1 MVKIFTDTASNI
13 PMTLLQQYNIGTVP
27 LTYEV
32 NGAAPDMTKEF
43 DGASFYRAM
52 RAGDEVKTSMVNP
65 QLASDAFEQCLKAGD
80 DVLYLGIS
88 SGISGTCWGID
99 LVSQEMAKNYEP
111 RRVVVINTRGA
122 SLGEGLVV
130 LETAELARQ
139 GKSLDEL
146 VSFARSRCGQMQQY
160 FVVDDLKY
168 LHRGGRI
175 SGGARLAG
183 SLLQIKPILQGNEE
197 GEIILNSKFRGKKRA
212 LEALVEKYNYV
223 VQHKAAP
230 IGISHSDAAAD
241 ALRLPDW
248 DAKIAN
254 LSGGERRRVALCR
267 LLLEKPDM
275 LLLDEPTNHL
285 DLDMRQALTE
295 ALIEFEGALVVV
307 SHDRHLL
314 RSTTDDLYLVHDR
327 KVEPFDGDLEDY
339 QQWLSDVQK
348 QENQTDDAP
357 KENANSAQARK
368 DQKRREAELRAQ
380 TQPLRKEIARLEKE
394 MEKLNAQLAQAEE
407 KLGDSELYDQSRKA
421 ELTAC
426 LQQQASA
433 KSGLEECEMAWLEA
447 QEQLEQMLLEGQSN

>member
-32 NGAAPDMTKEF
+32 NGTAPDMTKEF

-146 VSFARSRCGQMQQY
+146 VSFARSRRGQMQQY

-212 LEALVEKYNYV
+212 LEALVEKYNEL
-223 VQHKAAP
+223 VQDKAAP
-230 IGISHSDAAAD
+230 IGIAHADAAAD
-241 ALRLPDW
+241 ALRLQTMLRESG
-248 DAKIAN
+248 ATGSV
-254 LSGGERRRVALCR
+254 LSVCYEPVTGSHVGPGTVAL
-267 LLLEKPDM
+267 
-275 LLLDEPTNHL
+275 
-285 DLDMRQALTE
+285 
-295 ALIEFEGALVVV
+295 FF
-307 SHDRHLL
+307 
-314 RSTTDDLYLVHDR
+314 Y
-327 KVEPFDGDLEDY
+327 
-339 QQWLSDVQK
+339 
-348 QENQTDDAP
+348 
-357 KENANSAQARK
+357 
-368 DQKRREAELRAQ
+368 
-380 TQPLRKEIARLEKE
+380 
-394 MEKLNAQLAQAEE
+394 
-407 KLGDSELYDQSRKA
+407 
-421 ELTAC
+421 
-426 LQQQASA
+426 
-433 KSGLEECEMAWLEA
+433 
-447 QEQLEQMLLEGQSN
+447 GQSWR